1 MGIEKNYL
9 VAESKD
15 FVEGAPAAEF
25 EAHTTTADIH
35 KKITVGTA
43 DPTGG
48 EDGDIYLK
56 ITE

>member
-1 MGIEKNYL
+1 MAEKNYL

-15 FVEGAPAAEF
+15 FVEGTSATEF
-25 EAHTTTADIH
+25 KAHTDDAAIH

-43 DPTGG
+43 EPTGG
-48 EDGDIYLK
+48 ADGDIYLK